1 MNVFV
6 ACDIYRI
13 LYSSTTCNFSAK
25 YAVAAIKKKIFD
37 PNPHVAQYALT
48 VSCSVVR
55 IEKLLTIIW
64 NLARN
69 FILYIDYRY
78 GRKLSSVCSIPGYCI
93 FNWFRH

>member
-37 PNPHVAQYALT
+37 PNPHVAKYALT

-55 IEKLLTIIW
+55 IE
-64 NLARN
+64 
-69 FILYIDYRY
+69 
-78 GRKLSSVCSIPGYCI
+78 
-93 FNWFRH
+93 